1 MRCRLIEVSTEES
14 VTAIK
19 ATLSLMEPTSGTKD
33 CTRGHLESWYVLVEG
48 HVSAFG
54 KKSLKNKM
62 RKNDNAEI
70 VIATVRRV
78 GNGIVFQSCLR
89 IRSYFPIF
97 VGKNR
102 VGVQLHSGRVR
113 ANSGNAHRL

>member
-62 RKNDNAEI
+62 RKNDNAD
-70 VIATVRRV
+70 
-78 GNGIVFQSCLR
+78 CDC
-89 IRSYFPIF
+89 
-97 VGKNR
+97 
-102 VGVQLHSGRVR
+102 
-113 ANSGNAHRL
+113 NSRESETE